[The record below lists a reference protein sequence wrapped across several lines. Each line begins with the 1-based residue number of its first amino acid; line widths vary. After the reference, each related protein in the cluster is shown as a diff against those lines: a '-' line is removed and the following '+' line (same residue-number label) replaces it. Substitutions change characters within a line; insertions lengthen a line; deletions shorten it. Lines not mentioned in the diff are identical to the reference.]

1 VVEKEV
7 ICKPKKVVG
16 IDLGLKR
23 LLTAYEQGED
33 SRAILVEKS
42 EYKEFFIRMRE
53 LNNRIAKLQRLGKI
67 RALKKLRRK
76 RRNIAADFRRKLAVE
91 MAKQFNDAVVFIG
104 LPKDVRTDKHYKGS
118 GNKRLRKRVNH
129 WAFREFAVTLQVEL
143 MENNNLAYI
152 VNEHGSTHRCSVC
165 GSKNVQIDDREF
177 LCLNCMHKDDRD
189 INAAKNILKFG
200 LKTLAKVLRKGAGAD
215 VSQPELPMM
224 RLMPLK
230 VEAPSVRA
238 E

>member
-1 VVEKEV
+1 
-7 ICKPKKVVG
+7 
-16 IDLGLKR
+16 
-23 LLTAYEQGED
+23 
-33 SRAILVEKS
+33 
-42 EYKEFFIRMRE
+42 
-53 LNNRIAKLQRLGKI
+53 
-67 RALKKLRRK
+67 
-76 RRNIAADFRRKLAVE
+76 
-91 MAKQFNDAVVFIG
+91 
-104 LPKDVRTDKHYKGS
+104 
-118 GNKRLRKRVNH
+118 
-129 WAFREFAVTLQVEL
+129 

-200 LKTLAKVLRKGAGAD
+200 WETLAKVLRKGAGAD